1 MEIMG
6 NHGFRRIV
14 LGWRGLVIFGEISE
28 DQARP
33 DDVRRQRSP
42 VVSLLRLALFVSRLF
57 SVRLV
62 AGLRIGRDL
71 ETVIRRRSRFVV
83 CDRLGLRH
91 HVLVDDGARVLRG
104 LVQRNL
110 VGNADL
116 DDRSRNL
123 SRPHR
128 DVADLHFG
136 RGFVHDRRDAFGRH
150 VHRHVRNRLDSLLG
164 CGRLGWDLVLD
175 HRHCDRLVEV
185 IHHVRPAEVRRPGEI
200 GPRRQRRVSRDAQ
213 AARLGEGGRLV
224 QRFQSDGR
232 DARLS
237 GGRHLPVDLEFV
249 EDIGRPPVQR
259 AVDVDLDRI
268 LAADVDIHVKDLV
281 ARQEQHHRIGRVV
294 HVRGHGEKPVFDVWP
309 VDLDG
314 PDLSPRLAVPAHEP
328 DGGHI
333 KIVTPAARHD
343 RGDSMA
349 PWGRHVWSAANLR
362 GCADAARGLGSVT
375 TVVPFRRFPM
385 RLATLILT
393 LGLAALPMTLSAQ
406 EARTI
411 VVTGEGRIAAEP
423 DMAVIN
429 LGVMREAATAG
440 EAMSAASEAAA
451 AVLVAVTE
459 AGIEPRDVQ
468 TSSLNLQPRWDH
480 SDQNGARI
488 TGYIA
493 NNDLMIRVR
502 DLDALG
508 ALLDTLVTTG
518 ANTINGLSF
527 SVAEPRPLEDEARTA
542 AVADARAKAERLAA
556 AGGVTLGEVTTI
568 SEATMP
574 PMPFPYPQAEM
585 RMAAS
590 DVPIARGEIETVV
603 TVTVV
608 FSIAAQ

>member
-1 MEIMG
+1 
-6 NHGFRRIV
+6 
-14 LGWRGLVIFGEISE
+14 
-28 DQARP
+28 
-33 DDVRRQRSP
+33 
-42 VVSLLRLALFVSRLF
+42 
-57 SVRLV
+57 
-62 AGLRIGRDL
+62 
-71 ETVIRRRSRFVV
+71 
-83 CDRLGLRH
+83 
-91 HVLVDDGARVLRG
+91 
-104 LVQRNL
+104 
-110 VGNADL
+110 
-116 DDRSRNL
+116 
-123 SRPHR
+123 
-128 DVADLHFG
+128 
-136 RGFVHDRRDAFGRH
+136 
-150 VHRHVRNRLDSLLG
+150 
-164 CGRLGWDLVLD
+164 
-175 HRHCDRLVEV
+175 
-185 IHHVRPAEVRRPGEI
+185 
-200 GPRRQRRVSRDAQ
+200 
-213 AARLGEGGRLV
+213 
-224 QRFQSDGR
+224 
-232 DARLS
+232 
-237 GGRHLPVDLEFV
+237 
-249 EDIGRPPVQR
+249 
-259 AVDVDLDRI
+259 
-268 LAADVDIHVKDLV
+268 
-281 ARQEQHHRIGRVV
+281 
-294 HVRGHGEKPVFDVWP
+294 
-309 VDLDG
+309 
-314 PDLSPRLAVPAHEP
+314 
-328 DGGHI
+328 
-333 KIVTPAARHD
+333 
-343 RGDSMA
+343 
-349 PWGRHVWSAANLR
+349 
-362 GCADAARGLGSVT
+362 
-375 TVVPFRRFPM
+375 M

-393 LGLAALPMTLSAQ
+393 LGLATLPMTLFAQ

-451 AVLVAVTE
+451 AVLAAVAE

-480 SDQNGARI
+480 SDQNGARL